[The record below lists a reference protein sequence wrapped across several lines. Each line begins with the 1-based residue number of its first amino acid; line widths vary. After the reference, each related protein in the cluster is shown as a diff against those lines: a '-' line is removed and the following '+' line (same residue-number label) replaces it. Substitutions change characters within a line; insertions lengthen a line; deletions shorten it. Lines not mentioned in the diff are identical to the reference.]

1 MKKTCLLLLLLSI
14 VTVSHAQFQTGKKV
28 IGGQLGFATNNN
40 NYFSTPGSEQRV
52 TQFSTSFSL
61 ARFKSPTLLN
71 GFGVSYSYNRAHNN
85 IGSPTDDQVYNS
97 HNITAFINSTKL
109 TPLAKKFYLTFTGN
123 AGVGYGFSKTDHIP
137 STGNYSKGEGYNLYV
152 SGDLGLLYQLNE
164 RFLFT
169 TSLSNL
175 LNLSYHH
182 GSASNYSGSTV
193 TKITNNSFNLNSGLT
208 GFSVNNISVGVKY
221 ILK

>member
-1 MKKTCLLLLLLSI
+1 MKNTCLLLLLLSF

-28 IGGQLGFATNNN
+28 IGGQIEIATLNN
-40 NYFSTPGSEQRV
+40 NYFSSPGSEQRV

-61 ARFKSPTLLN
+61 SRFKSPTLLN
-71 GFGVSYSYNRAHNN
+71 GFGLTYSYNHAHNN
-85 IGSPTDDQVYNS
+85 IGSPTDDQVYYS
-97 HNITAFINSTKL
+97 HNIGAFISSTKL
-109 TPLAKKFYLTFTGN
+109 TPLAKKFYLTLTGN
-123 AGVGYGFSKTDHIP
+123 AGAGYGFSKTDHVP

-169 TSLSNL
+169 ATLTNL

-182 GSASNYSGSTV
+182 GSTSNYSGTTV
-193 TKITNNSFNLNSGLT
+193 NKINNSSFGLSSGLT
-208 GFSVNNISVGVKY
+208 GFSVNNISVGVRY
-221 ILK
+221 LLK